1 MASSIIDVY
10 GNPLRSEVLSTP
22 QSESAHVAHLQ
33 REFAGHPSRG
43 LTPVRLA
50 RILETAEQGNLQG
63 QSELFMDMEER
74 DAHLFA
80 ELSKRKRVLASINWR
95 IEPPRNASA
104 AEKADAEYLSEAVGD
119 IEGWEEL
126 LIDMADGIG
135 HGFSAIEFEWEKL
148 GRDRR
153 VRRFHHQ
160 PQAWFQL
167 PSNDQDQLRL
177 RATGTAGEP
186 LLPFGWMVHRPKAR
200 SGYLART
207 GLFRVLAWPYLF
219 KHYATRD
226 LAELLEIYGLPIRL
240 GKYPPGTG
248 DPEKASLMRAVI
260 QLGHSAAGIIP
271 EGMAIEFQKAA
282 EGSDAPFLSMMRYCD
297 DAMSKAILGGTLTS
311 NTSESGGGAMALG
324 NVHNE
329 VRHDLKAADAR
340 QLAGTIS
347 RDLLWPLL
355 VLNRAGNH
363 DPRRAP
369 RLVFDTRDPAE
380 VAQVATNIKT
390 AVDLEMEVP
399 LQWARDQLSIPEPQ
413 DGEPV
418 LGGKKAPPPQLPP
431 NAPAAS
437 VVDGEDP
444 EADPAAKDQGDQPAK
459 GKAALAAQIG
469 GARMPAAADQVAI
482 DALID
487 ALPAERMRT
496 QSVQL
501 LAPVLAVLHKGGD
514 ETELLGLLADALP
527 DVHSDDLQEALARM
541 FFAIDV
547 WARLHVD
554 QELAAG

>member
-1 MASSIIDVY
+1 MI
-10 GNPLRSEVLSTP
+10 RKFHHRP
-22 QSESAHVAHLQ
+22 QS
-33 REFAGHPSRG
+33 
-43 LTPVRLA
+43 
-50 RILETAEQGNLQG
+50 
-63 QSELFMDMEER
+63 
-74 DAHLFA
+74 
-80 ELSKRKRVLASINWR
+80 
-95 IEPPRNASA
+95 
-104 AEKADAEYLSEAVGD
+104 
-119 IEGWEEL
+119 
-126 LIDMADGIG
+126 
-135 HGFSAIEFEWEKL
+135 
-148 GRDRR
+148 
-153 VRRFHHQ
+153 
-160 PQAWFQL
+160 WFQL
-167 PSNDQDQLRL
+167 PTNEQDALRL

-271 EGMAIEFQKAA
+271 EGMAIDFVDAA
-282 EGSDAPFLSMMRYCD
+282 EGSEAPFLAMMRYCD

-355 VLNRAGNH
+355 VLNRPGNH

-369 RLVFDTRDPAE
+369 RLVFDTRDPAD

-418 LGGKKAPPPQLPP
+418 LGGKKAPPPQLAP
-431 NAPAAS
+431 PAA
-437 VVDGEDP
+437 VPAVAGEDP
-444 EADPAAKDQGDQPAK
+444 DPDADPAEPKKPK
-459 GKAALAAQIG
+459 GKAALAAQL
-469 GARMPAAADQVAI
+469 GAGRLPSGADQVAI
-482 DALID
+482 DALVD

-496 QSVQL
+496 QSLQL
-501 LAPVLAVLHKGGD
+501 LAPVLAVLRRGGD
-514 ETELLGLLADALP
+514 EAELLGMLSDALP
-527 DVHSDDLQEALARM
+527 EVHSDDLQEALARM

-554 QELAAG
+554 QELRVG

>member
-1 MASSIIDVY
+1 MATLIDVY

-22 QSESAHVAHLQ
+22 QSESAHVAHLH

-43 LTPVRLA
+43 LTPVRLS
-50 RILETAEQGNLQG
+50 RILETAEIGNLQG

-80 ELSKRKRVLASINWR
+80 ELSKRKRVLASVSWR
-95 IEPPRNASA
+95 IEPPRNATAS
-104 AEKADAEYLSEAVGD
+104 EKADAEYLSEAVGD

-135 HGFSAIEFEWEKL
+135 HGFSAIELEWEKL
-148 GRDRR
+148 GREHM
-153 VRRFHHQ
+153 VRAFHHR
-160 PQAWFQL
+160 PQSWFQL
-167 PSNDQDQLRL
+167 PTNSQDQLTL
-177 RATGTAGEP
+177 RATGTAGEQ

-271 EGMAIEFQKAA
+271 EGMAIDFVDAA
-282 EGSDAPFLSMMRYCD
+282 EGSEAPFLAMMRYCD

-329 VRHDLKAADAR
+329 VRHDLKAADAK
-340 QLAGTIS
+340 QLAGTLS
-347 RDLLWPLL
+347 RDLLWPQL
-355 VLNRAGNH
+355 VLNRPGNH

-369 RLVFDTRDPAE
+369 RLVFDTRDPAD
-380 VAQVATNIKT
+380 VALVASSIKT

-399 LQWARDQLSIPEPQ
+399 LQWAHEQLSIPEPQ

-418 LGGKKAPPPQLPP
+418 LGGKKAPPPQLVPP
-431 NAPAAS
+431 AP
-437 VVDGEDP
+437 VVPPLQDDDTDP
-444 EADPAAKDQGDQPAK
+444 EADDKAKDKPAK
-459 GKAALAAQIG
+459 GKAALASQFGTG
-469 GARMPAAADQVAI
+469 GMPASADQVAI

-496 QSVQL
+496 QSLQL
-501 LAPVLAVLHKGGD
+501 LAPILAVLRKGGD
-514 ETELLGLLADALP
+514 ETELLGLLSDALP
-527 DVHSDDLQEALARM
+527 EIHSDDLQEALARM

-554 QELAAG
+554 RELASP